1 MILERKILGL
11 SKYEWQRS
19 APLILYFFFTT
30 VGFTLGKSVRDSLFL
45 LHPALGPKLLPYTYL
60 CNSLFGLV
68 PAVLLSYLS
77 SRLSLRLITKVS
89 YLGFLLVALLC
100 RFLAIG
106 GKAWEIITLY
116 LLLQAL
122 LNITLVQSWTL
133 ASELF
138 DTRESKRV
146 FPLLS
151 AGATLGSIAGGFSCK
166 GFIHLFNNIEIFS
179 VWIFFSIIAGLLLYQ
194 KIIPSLPVMSSK
206 KIRGSSKKFQLK
218 EDLKETIKRPLPKT
232 LLIYLLFLGPVF
244 SVINYQFSVAST
256 LRYSEGGQLTSF
268 FGFFNGM
275 IGLISII
282 FQFLLT
288 PVLLRHFGVSR
299 TIIIH
304 PAFLIFS
311 TFVMTISFGFY
322 PSCLANGGNLVLLNA
337 IHDSTFGLL
346 LNALPPLT
354 RSKARN
360 WAVNMIRP
368 ITSGLAFLIL
378 TIFIPLLNNQAL
390 AGILIIP
397 SFIGLVIALKIKN
410 LYVTTLL
417 DTLMEGSRDDLETL
431 DALKTKESLEAMR
444 IAINS
449 EDKARASSAIMIAAE
464 LKLISLLPEIRK
476 SLSSNSALVL
486 ASSLEALGLLGN
498 KTDIPSILILAK
510 DPDPSVRKAAIES
523 AGLLKS
529 EFQNF
534 LPFLNDPD
542 QEVKKATIIS
552 LLKTSDKDG
561 IQIAY
566 KTLDKMILS
575 EEPKV
580 RAMAAKILGE
590 TRLADFTP
598 SLLWLLNDSDLIVK
612 RRACRALGK
621 IGKPVGSGKLV
632 QLLADPYLEQN
643 ARYNLVYGI
652 GEKAIPALTDGLESS
667 TKEIRRGSAKTLAKI
682 ANKECEQIFIRL
694 LDDDDPHILDA
705 CLEGL
710 AAYRSKIA
718 NKENNDKKEEW
729 SPFSEDVKKQLE
741 KIAILQTKNSYR
753 SHKGAALLQN
763 RFHGIVGKFLVEI
776 VKEDGF
782 SSLKRAV
789 LSLSLLTRPETALEI
804 WNHLEKAKNKELSLA
819 LEAFENLGAHE
830 LIQPLLP
837 FFDPQEKDQFEKWA
851 LEILKKERIDI
862 HYFLEYLSTHP
873 SGVVRAACAFAL
885 LKDAPEES
893 SLLKSFKKDKN
904 PMVLEV
910 LATAQ

>member
-45 LHPALGPKLLPYTYL
+45 LHPQLGPKLLPYTYL
-60 CNSLFGLV
+60 WNSLFGLI

-89 YLGFLLVALLC
+89 YLGFLLIALLC

-151 AGATLGSIAGGFSCK
+151 ASATLGSIAGGFSCK
-166 GFIHLFNNIEIFS
+166 GFIVLFNNTELFS

-218 EDLKETIKRPLPKT
+218 EDLNETIKRPLPKT

-256 LRYSEGGQLTSF
+256 LRYSESGQLTSF

-275 IGLISII
+275 IGLVSII

-288 PVLLRHFGVSR
+288 PVLLRHLGVSR

-378 TIFIPLLNNQAL
+378 TIFIPLLNNQVL
-390 AGILIIP
+390 AGLLIIP

-449 EDKARASSAIMIAAE
+449 EEKARASSAILIAAE

-476 SLSSNSALVL
+476 SLSSNSALVR

-498 KTDIPSILILAK
+498 KTDIPSILVLAK

-552 LLKTSDKDG
+552 LLRLTDKDG
-561 IQIAY
+561 IEIAY
-566 KTLDKMILS
+566 KTLDMMILS

-632 QLLADPYLEQN
+632 QLLGDPYLEQN

-682 ANKECEQIFIRL
+682 ANKECEQIFMRL

-718 NKENNDKKEEW
+718 NKEMEDKKEKW
-729 SPFSEDVKKQLE
+729 SPFNEDVKKQLK

-753 SHKGAALLQN
+753 SHKGAVLLQN

-819 LEAFENLGAHE
+819 LEAFENLGAQE

-851 LEILKKERIDI
+851 LEILKEERIDI
-862 HYFLEYLSTHP
+862 HYFLELLSTHH
-873 SGVVRAACAFAL
+873 SDVIRAACAFAL

-893 SLLKSFKKDKN
+893 SLLKSFKKDKS
-904 PMVLEV
+904 PIVVEV
-910 LATAQ
+910 FATAQ